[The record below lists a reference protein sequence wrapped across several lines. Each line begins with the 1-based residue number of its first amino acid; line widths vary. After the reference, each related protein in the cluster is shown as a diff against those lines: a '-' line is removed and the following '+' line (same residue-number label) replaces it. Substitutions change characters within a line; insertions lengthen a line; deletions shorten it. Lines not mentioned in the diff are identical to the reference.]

1 MTVTVEFDPFPGRH
15 AHNQGLVILRRL
27 DDLEAHLHALGRRL
41 MSDLDDIKTALAAT
55 NTALDTVTTEVTTL
69 ATEVADLIAR
79 LAPTDLTEI
88 KALAAGIQ
96 TRTEGIASALAAIPP
111 APSQS

>member
-27 DDLEAHLHALGRRL
+27 DELEAHLHALGRRL
-41 MSDLDDIKTALAAT
+41 MSDLDDIKAAQVAT
-55 NTALDTVTTEVTTL
+55 NAALDTIATEAQTL

-88 KALAAGIQ
+88 KTLAAGIQ
-96 TRTEGIASALAAIPP
+96 TRTEGIASALAAIPAEP
-111 APSQS
+111 KA